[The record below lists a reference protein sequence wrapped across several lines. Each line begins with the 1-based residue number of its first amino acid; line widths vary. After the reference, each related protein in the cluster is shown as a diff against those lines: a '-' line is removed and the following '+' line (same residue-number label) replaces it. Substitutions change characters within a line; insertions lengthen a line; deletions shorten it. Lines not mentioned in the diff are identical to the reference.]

1 MQIELFVHISQK
13 LIQIS
18 HIVPL
23 RYLVIGQDVHLR
35 MFDEIQPKHAFE
47 LELHKAHVATVVT
60 P

>member
-35 MFDEIQPKHAFE
+35 MFDEI
-47 LELHKAHVATVVT
+47 
-60 P
+60 